1 VAVFKGKEYRLCRG
15 RTSRCPKT
23 CGQSGEFAVFSVEG
37 YLEYEKPGK
46 YGDPMKKIFRFQ
58 VSDFDK
64 KPLENSPG
72 SKVVASMKDGD
83 YARLEWNHEYDGSMP
98 SRPVRLVKKI
108 GKAEALALLEKARKP
123 GGQ

>member
-1 VAVFKGKEYRLCRG
+1 
-15 RTSRCPKT
+15 
-23 CGQSGEFAVFSVEG
+23 
-37 YLEYEKPGK
+37 
-46 YGDPMKKIFRFQ
+46 MKKIFRFQ

-72 SKVVASMKDGD
+72 SKVVVSMKDGD
-83 YARLEWNHEYDGSMP
+83 YARLEWTHEYDGSMP

-108 GKAEALALLEKARKP
+108 GKAEALALLKKARKP